1 MIKGINRQV
10 VEVTQEENSY
20 FERILFFVKPEYSTI
35 SEKQLKE
42 RAQQI
47 GNSAG
52 APPAAK
58 IRNRRLLTALEML
71 GSAGAGAAVAALVVS
86 LI

>member
-10 VEVTQEENSY
+10 VEITQVENEY

-35 SEKQLKE
+35 SEHQLKE

-47 GNSAG
+47 GNSTG
-52 APPAAK
+52 APPAPGSRNPRL
-58 IRNRRLLTALEML
+58 IRPL
-71 GSAGAGAAVAALVVS
+71 GMRGAAGAGAAVTAL
-86 LI
+86 LTLL

>member
-1 MIKGINRQV
+1 MIKGVNRQV
-10 VEVTQEENSY
+10 VEITQVENDY

-35 SEKQLKE
+35 SEHQLKE

-47 GNSAG
+47 GNNAG
-52 APPAAK
+52 TPPASRV
-58 IRNRRLLTALEML
+58 RNRRLLMALSLL
-71 GSAGAGAAVAALVVS
+71 GSAGIGAALTALIT

>member
-10 VEVTQEENSY
+10 VEITQVENEY

-35 SEKQLKE
+35 SEHQLKE

-47 GNSAG
+47 GNSPG
-52 APPAAK
+52 APPAAR
-58 IRNRRLLTALEML
+58 IRNRRLIMALGML
-71 GSAGAGAAVAALVVS
+71 GSAGAGAAVTAL
-86 LI
+86 LTLL